1 MKPTLLVLAAGMGS
15 RYGGVKQI
23 DSIGLHN
30 ETLLDFATFDAMR
43 SGFGKVVYII
53 RKDIEKDFRE
63 RLFDRVAK
71 NFDAEYVFQD
81 PKKCFT
87 SEQLAKQSPERKKPW
102 GTMHAVLCA
111 EDAIKTP
118 FAVINADDYYGREG
132 FETIGKY
139 LSGLDNSSTEHAM
152 VSYQLVNTMSKNG
165 TVSRGVCQ
173 IENGLLVSM
182 CEHTKIGFEGDKIIS
197 QLEGGNVEFT
207 GKESVS
213 MNFFGFTPKAFEGFH
228 LYWDDFV
235 KNNIESEKA
244 EGLLPVAAGF
254 IVNKKLGTVKAF
266 TSTEKWFGMTYP
278 EDRASVKEA
287 IADKIKTNYYPE
299 QLWEKQ

>member
-1 MKPTLLVLAAGMGS
+1 
-15 RYGGVKQI
+15 
-23 DSIGLHN
+23 
-30 ETLLDFATFDAMR
+30 
-43 SGFGKVVYII
+43 
-53 RKDIEKDFRE
+53 
-63 RLFDRVAK
+63 
-71 NFDAEYVFQD
+71 
-81 PKKCFT
+81 
-87 SEQLAKQSPERKKPW
+87 
-102 GTMHAVLCA
+102 MHAVLCA

-152 VSYQLVNTMSKNG
+152 VSYQLANTMSKNG

-228 LYWDDFV
+228 LYWNDFV

-244 EGLLPVAAGF
+244 EGLLPVAAGV